1 MLLVSVLYLRSASP
15 LWLPRLM
22 CVCVMHGVRMS
33 SAAAANSVATA
44 TAPGASRGD
53 PRLSSP
59 VKWLTSC
66 WKTCGLFVYYSAFA
80 RGCPSRFSGG
90 LSHGLW
96 YSDHRSLAPRAAAPR
111 STASCTRVSRSQ
123 SCPPLTILADLHLT
137 PVSRGRDHSALLRW

>member
-1 MLLVSVLYLRSASP
+1 MIPYMVGKFAPNSTHLTRGLVKYVPGTIFVPSPPKKGTNVLH
-15 LWLPRLM
+15 PRPPPIVER
-22 CVCVMHGVRMS
+22 VC
-33 SAAAANSVATA
+33 
-44 TAPGASRGD
+44 
-53 PRLSSP
+53 SP

-111 STASCTRVSRSQ
+111 STASCTWVSRSQ
-123 SCPPLTILADLHLT
+123 SCPLLAILADLHLT
-137 PVSRGRDHSALLRW
+137 SVSRGRDHSALLRW